1 MATNFKQG
9 FTNIGDGNEHPI
21 GDIIKIPFPGK
32 SQEWFDDFHSYDT
45 RFYEK
50 GDIGGSNTAAQVAGE
65 ANGVIRLTTDANG
78 SSATCLAWKGG
89 DAAKVGNWNTIV
101 NGETNFVFKYRF
113 KMNND
118 AAGTGNK
125 NIEGYPVIGL
135 ILPTQAANSFP
146 FLAFTGQFTGVAHD
160 KNSATV
166 YGNTAF
172 AGNLG
177 ADRGIYQPAMDNI
190 GDGNYHTLSIIYRDA
205 KSGTGLKGGDNI
217 SNPGGT
223 AKEMVWMYDNQVIQT
238 RSSISGKIK
247 YDAGWSGISEANPAI
262 GAPGAVLNVGENNGF
277 SPWFGIANG
286 TGAVAQ
292 SMDVDYVYLAAE
304 KPKGSY

>member
-9 FTNIGDGNEHPI
+9 FTNIGDGKEHPI
-21 GDIIKIPFPGK
+21 GDIIKIPFAGRN
-32 SQEWFDDFHSYDT
+32 QEYFDDFHSYDT

-50 GDIGGSNTAAQVAGE
+50 GDIGASNTAAQVVGE
-65 ANGVIRLTTDANG
+65 ANGVIRLTTDASG
-78 SSATCLAWKGG
+78 SSATCLAWKAGE
-89 DAAKVGNWNTIV
+89 AAKVGNWNTIV

-113 KMNND
+113 KMNHD

-125 NIEGYPVIGL
+125 NTEGYPVIGL
-135 ILPTQAANSFP
+135 ILPTQTANSFP
-146 FLAFTGQFTGVAHD
+146 FLAFTGQFTGVAHN

-177 ADRGIYQPAMDNI
+177 STDGFYSPAMDDV

-205 KSGTGLKGGDNI
+205 KPGTGLVGKNI
-217 SNPGGT
+217 SNPSGT
-223 AKEMVWMYDNQVIQT
+223 AKEMVWMYDNQIIQT
-238 RSSISGKIK
+238 LDSISGRIPF
-247 YDAGWSGISEANPAI
+247 DVGWSGISEANPAI
-262 GAPGAVLNVGENNGF
+262 GTPGATLNVGENNGF

>member
-9 FTNIGDGNEHPI
+9 FTNIGDGKEHPI

-32 SQEWFDDFHSYDT
+32 VQEFFDDFHSYDT

-50 GDIGGSNTAAQVAGE
+50 GDIGSSNTAAQVVGE
-65 ANGVIRLTTDANG
+65 PNGVIRLTTDAGG
-78 SSATCLAWKGG
+78 SSATCLAWKAGES
-89 DAAKVGNWNTIV
+89 AKVGNWNTIV

-113 KMNND
+113 KMNLD
-118 AAGTGNK
+118 AANTGNI
-125 NIEGYPVIGL
+125 NNEAYPVIGL

-146 FLAFTGQFTGVAHD
+146 FLAFTGQFTGVAHN

-177 ADRGIYQPAMDNI
+177 NTPNNFVPSMLDV

-205 KSGTGLKGGDNI
+205 KSGTGLKGTNL
-217 SNPGGT
+217 SNP
-223 AKEMVWMYDNQVIQT
+223 
-238 RSSISGKIK
+238 
-247 YDAGWSGISEANPAI
+247 
-262 GAPGAVLNVGENNGF
+262 
-277 SPWFGIANG
+277 
-286 TGAVAQ
+286 
-292 SMDVDYVYLAAE
+292 
-304 KPKGSY
+304 

>member
-32 SQEWFDDFHSYDT
+32 CQEWFDDFDSYDT
-45 RFYEK
+45 KFYEK
-50 GDIGGSNTAAQVAGE
+50 GDIGGSNTAAQVVGE
-65 ANGVIRLTTDANG
+65 ANGVIRLTTDAGG
-78 SSATCLAWKGG
+78 SSATCLAWKAGE
-89 DAAKVGNWNTIV
+89 ATKVGNWNSIV

-118 AAGTGNK
+118 AANTGNK
-125 NIEGYPVIGL
+125 NPEGYPVIGL
-135 ILPTQAANSFP
+135 ILPTQTANSFP
-146 FLAFTGQFTGVAHD
+146 FLAFTGQFTGVAHNE
-160 KNSATV
+160 NSATV

-177 ADRGIYQPAMDNI
+177 GGSSVFLPKMDNI
-190 GDGNYHTLSIIYRDA
+190 GDGNYHTLSIVYRDA
-205 KSGTGLKGGDNI
+205 KPGTGLKGNNLT
-217 SNPGGT
+217 NPGGT
-223 AKEMVWMYDNQVIQT
+223 AKEFVWLYDNQIIHTV
-238 RSSISGKIK
+238 SSISGRVPF
-247 YDAGWSGISEANPAI
+247 DNGWSGISEANPAI
-262 GAPGAVLNVGENNGF
+262 GTPGAVLNVAENNGF
-277 SPWFGIANG
+277 SPWFGIANA
-286 TGAVAQ
+286 TSAISQ